1 MCSQRSLGL
10 LRRCCSSQPQWHT
23 VFAAQGPHNPKVLLI
38 HIFTYIEARAQ
49 YTFIFGTMCINDMY
63 LCMQCQ
69 TMQIRH
75 THHLVPTH
83 MSHTLYAQR
92 IYISTQESCILY
104 VRIWMYVKLAHLG
117 LFTVKTTHQL
127 TAHPVQSPPP
137 PPHTHSPHHTLRALT
152 SEFIGSSV
160 TIPVVM
166 STSTRLLLGGVT
178 KK

>member
-83 MSHTLYAQR
+83 MSHTLYMHREYTYLHKKAVHKV
-92 IYISTQESCILY
+92 STL
-104 VRIWMYVKLAHLG
+104 R
-117 LFTVKTTHQL
+117 TVHSQDRSS
-127 TAHPVQSPPP
+127 ADCSSSAIPPPP